1 MGRGVIIVFVFLAL
15 ALYRAL
21 PLVAQAPRPVVSI
34 FGGSDHKKLLG
45 CLTCEPSDANS
56 IFNSGGDFGHCG
68 GLAFDNLYCHTL
80 LSAFG
85 TAGLVADATS
95 ACGPGSSNP
104 PVLVDPDGGYYG
116 RFSVGTL
123 LGHADSVC
131 STLSRF
137 YSDALCKVVKRVCE
151 VDAWS

>member
-1 MGRGVIIVFVFLAL
+1 MRTRVVFMFLAL
-15 ALYRAL
+15 PFSGAA
-21 PLVAQAPRPVVSI
+21 PSTAQAARPVVSI
-34 FGGSDHKKLLG
+34 FGGSDHKTFLG

-56 IFNSGGDFGHCG
+56 ILNSGGDFGHCG

-85 TAGLVADATS
+85 STGLVAEATS
-95 ACGPGSSNP
+95 ACGPGSTNP
-104 PVLVDPDGGYYG
+104 PVLVDPDGRYYG

-137 YSDALCKVVKRVCE
+137 YNDVVCKIVNRVCE
-151 VDAWS
+151 VGAWS